1 MSDQGSSRIESVSTE
16 SRVFPPPAA
25 FAASAGIGSHEA
37 YDALYARSINDSDA
51 FWAEQ
56 ASAFHWFAPHTQVL
70 DWQPPHA
77 KWFVGG
83 TTNLAYN
90 CLDRHLAG
98 PRADA
103 TAIVFE
109 GEPGDVVRYTYREL
123 HAEVC
128 RLANALSKLGVVA
141 GDRVGIYMGMVPE
154 AAMGMLACARLGA
167 VHTVIFGGFAADA
180 IRDRLNDA
188 GAKVV
193 LTQDSAWRR
202 GARVPLKAQ
211 VDRAIVDV
219 PSVQH
224 VVVLQRMAEPVVL
237 GEREHDWRAL
247 VAGEAPT
254 HEAPALDS

>member
-1 MSDQGSSRIESVSTE
+1 
-16 SRVFPPPAA
+16 
-25 FAASAGIGSHEA
+25 
-37 YDALYARSINDSDA
+37 
-51 FWAEQ
+51 
-56 ASAFHWFAPHTQVL
+56 
-70 DWQPPHA
+70 
-77 KWFVGG
+77 VGG

-128 RLANALSKLGVVA
+128 RMANALTKLGVVA

-154 AAMGMLACARLGA
+154 AAIGMLACARLGA
-167 VHTVIFGGFAADA
+167 VHTVIFGGFAAEA

-237 GEREHDWRAL
+237 GEREHDWRRSWPAKPPRTRPRRSTPSTRSSSSTRRAPPGSPRACCTPRAATWWARRSPPSTCSTCATTTCTGAPPTW
-247 VAGEAPT
+247 AG
-254 HEAPALDS
+254 